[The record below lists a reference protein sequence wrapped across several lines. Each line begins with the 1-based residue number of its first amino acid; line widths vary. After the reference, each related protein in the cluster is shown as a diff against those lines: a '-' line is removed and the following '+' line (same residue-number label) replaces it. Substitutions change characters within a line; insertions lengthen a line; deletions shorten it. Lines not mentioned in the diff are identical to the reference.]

1 MIRKFSRL
9 FAFTFTTNFTKLTVP
24 KKLNGHKITTVN
36 LCSKVKF
43 GFCKLPAHQVL
54 SVR

>member
-9 FAFTFTTNFTKLTVP
+9 FAFTFTTSFTKLTVP